1 MSPVD
6 FNNDPLEVRRN
17 IYHQKNW
24 AAVVVNA
31 NATALLKQALETGNK
46 TYDPK
51 GAGQIVF
58 VEARQEAI
66 VDECK
71 LLCLSQVEKPRLI

>member
-1 MSPVD
+1 MTPSD
-6 FNNDPLEVRRN
+6 FNNDPLEVRRT
-17 IYHQKNW
+17 IYKQHHW
-24 AAVVVNA
+24 AAMIINA

-46 TYDPK
+46 TYDPL

-71 LLCLSQVEKPRLI
+71 FLCYS